1 MSSLQR
7 IPQRR
12 LGAADNQIVSEAS
25 LHGHLRNEQAAR
37 DGKREADGSSA
48 YVNPDKS
55 KDTQLNYA
63 LDLVRGVKSVQ
74 AAVGRD

>member
-1 MSSLQR
+1 M
-7 IPQRR
+7 
-12 LGAADNQIVSEAS
+12 
-25 LHGHLRNEQAAR
+25 HGHLKNEQVAK
-37 DGKREADGSSA
+37 DGEEEDGSSA

-74 AAVGRD
+74 AAASRD